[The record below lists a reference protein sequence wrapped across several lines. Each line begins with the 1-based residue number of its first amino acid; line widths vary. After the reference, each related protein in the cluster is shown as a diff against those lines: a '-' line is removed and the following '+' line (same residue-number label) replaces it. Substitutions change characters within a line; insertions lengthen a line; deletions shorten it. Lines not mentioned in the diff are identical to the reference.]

1 MNTNLISTNFFF
13 KNQRSFH
20 RGKVRDI
27 YNIDNKY
34 VIIIACDRLSA
45 FDHVMPKPIPY
56 KGQILNQIAAK
67 MLTETANLVPNWKI
81 ASPDP
86 NVTIGHKCEPI
97 LIEMIIRGYLAG
109 HAWREYNSGKR
120 ELCGVS
126 LPEGL
131 KENDPLPEP
140 IITPSIKE
148 NSGHDRDISMSEIL
162 ASKLL
167 KKKDLDNIEAY
178 TKTLYEAGK
187 KIAEDRGLILVDTK
201 YEFGFAQ
208 DGKILLMDEVH
219 TPDSSRYFY
228 IDEYNENLSNH
239 HNQRQ
244 LSKEF
249 VRQWLMEQ
257 GFQGLKDQKVPEMS
271 DEFIESVTN
280 RYIELYEKVTSD
292 TFVPRSYDNVMIDIE
307 NNVNDYLNNNPLN

>member
-1 MNTNLISTNFFF
+1 
-13 KNQRSFH
+13 
-20 RGKVRDI
+20 
-27 YNIDNKY
+27 
-34 VIIIACDRLSA
+34 
-45 FDHVMPKPIPY
+45 
-56 KGQILNQIAAK
+56 
-67 MLTETANLVPNWKI
+67 
-81 ASPDP
+81 
-86 NVTIGHKCEPI
+86 
-97 LIEMIIRGYLAG
+97 LAG

-167 KKKDLDNIEAY
+167 KKKDLDLIEAY

-187 KIAEDRGLILVDTK
+187 KIAADRDLILVDTK

-292 TFVPRSYDNVMIDIE
+292 TFVPRSYDNVMLDIE
-307 NNVNDYLNNNPLN
+307 NNVNNYIINNPLN